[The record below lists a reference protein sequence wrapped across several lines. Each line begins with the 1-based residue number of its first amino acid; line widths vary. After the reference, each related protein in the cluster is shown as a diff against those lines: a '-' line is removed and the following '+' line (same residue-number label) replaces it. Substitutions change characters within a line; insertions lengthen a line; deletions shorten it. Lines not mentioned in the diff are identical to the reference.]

1 MRPRFG
7 QFRFAAVAGA
17 LAVAALVAHVPTAAA
32 QSPVCRQIQVQI
44 ARLDSAPAGGPVNR
58 RFAAAAQRQRGEI
71 ATAEA
76 QFRGAGCGG
85 FFQGPQC
92 GALSSRIRQMR
103 ANLAR
108 LEASAG
114 GAGVQS
120 VQRGQQRARLIAM
133 LDANGCRGGRPVETR
148 QAVAPPSQ
156 RQEWVTDEGP
166 ERQIYR
172 RIRTPEPG
180 MGPQTAYRVGPEA
193 QRPGFGGFIEHLFGR
208 QDPRPG
214 DPDYV
219 APVPEDQLR
228 PGDGDGRPRGL
239 GYRAVCVRL
248 CDGAFFP
255 MTSSARPGANIDEE
269 GMCRMQCPGAEVALY
284 RMRDDQIENAVSAA
298 GGRPYASLPNA
309 LRFRQAF
316 DAGCTC
322 RPSHG
327 SWAEAFSSRPDPTL
341 RPGDQVISAEQA
353 RLLSMPAAHR
363 QAAREEMAAEQ
374 RARLAAERQ
383 ARIDRSRRRD
393 GTPSPTIGLDGTVRP
408 PVEAEAPELREGRDA
423 DPAEEPDAGAD
434 DPADRER
441 RPVRIIGP
449 SYAPRADAP
458 VLPSG
463 G

>member
-1 MRPRFG
+1 MGHLRIAG
-7 QFRFAAVAGA
+7 LSGA
-17 LAVAALVAHVPTAAA
+17 LAAAGLMASGVPAGA
-32 QSPVCRQIQVQI
+32 QSPVCRQIQAQI
-44 ARLDSAPAGGPVNR
+44 ARLDGAPAAGPVNQ
-58 RFAAAAQRQRGEI
+58 RFAAAARRQRAEI
-71 ATAEA
+71 ATAEG
-76 QFRGAGCGG
+76 QYRGAGCGG
-85 FFQGPQC
+85 LFQGPQC

-103 ANLAR
+103 ANLAQ
-108 LEASAG
+108 LEAQAG

-148 QAVAPPSQ
+148 QAATPP
-156 RQEWVTDEGP
+156 RDDWVTDEGP

-172 RIRTPEPG
+172 RVRSPEPG
-180 MGPQTAYRVGPEA
+180 MAPQTAYRVGPEA

-208 QDPRPG
+208 GDPRPG

-219 APVPEDQLR
+219 PPVPEDQLR
-228 PGDGDGRPRGL
+228 PGDGDGRPRGV

-255 MTSSARPGANIDEE
+255 MTSSARPGADIDEE

-284 RMRDDQIENAVSAA
+284 RMRDDQIENAVSAS
-298 GGRPYASLPNA
+298 GGRPYSALPNA

-316 DAGCTC
+316 DAACTC
-322 RPSHG
+322 RPAHG

-341 RPGDQVISAEQA
+341 RAGDQVISAEQA

-374 RARLAAERQ
+374 RARLEAERQ

-393 GTPSPTIGLDGTVRP
+393 GTPSPTIGLDGSIRP
-408 PVEAEAPELREGRDA
+408 PAEPQAPELREGSDGDA
-423 DPAEEPDAGAD
+423 PEGPDGAAGG
-434 DPADRER
+434 PADRER

-449 SYAPRADAP
+449 VYAPRADAP
-458 VLPSG
+458 VVPSG